1 MRSRATAAG
10 GCSTPRRLP
19 EWRSRSR
26 ARRCTFNFR
35 LPMSPATTA
44 DKTMDKLVSLAKRRG
59 FVFQS
64 SEIYGGLGS
73 VWDYGPLG
81 VELKKNLKERWWR
94 SMVHER
100 QDIEGLDA
108 AILMHPKVWE
118 ASGHVSG
125 FTDPLVDC
133 KQCKNRFRADDP
145 RIKGTP
151 GQPDAQCPVCG
162 SKGTLTAPRQFNLMF
177 KTFMGPVEE
186 QAAVT
191 YLRPETAQGIYVN
204 YLNVLQ
210 SSRQKIPFGI
220 AQIGKAF
227 RNEIT
232 PGNFIFRTREFE
244 QMEMQFFVKPG
255 SDEKWFEYWKA
266 ERLEWLKTL
275 GLNAAKMR
283 FHQHTKDELAH
294 YAKDAYDI
302 QYEFPFGWQEFEGIH
317 NRTNFDLS
325 RHQEFSG
332 KKLEYL
338 DVATNERF
346 IPYVVETSAGAD
358 RTTLVVMVDAYHEEV
373 VEGEPR
379 VVLRIHPAIAPLKAA
394 VFPLVNKDGMP
405 ELARRLYDELRR
417 HYNVFYDDGGSIG
430 RRYRRQDEAGTP
442 FGITVDGQ
450 STADGTVTVRDR
462 DTLAQVRVADE
473 RLVAYLAERLRG

>member
-1 MRSRATAAG
+1 
-10 GCSTPRRLP
+10 
-19 EWRSRSR
+19 
-26 ARRCTFNFR
+26 
-35 LPMSPATTA
+35 
-44 DKTMDKLVSLAKRRG
+44 
-59 FVFQS
+59 
-64 SEIYGGLGS
+64 
-73 VWDYGPLG
+73 
-81 VELKKNLKERWWR
+81 
-94 SMVHER
+94 MVHDRE
-100 QDIEGLDA
+100 DIEGLDA

-133 KQCKNRFRADDP
+133 KHCKNRFRADDP

-151 GQPDAQCPVCG
+151 GEPTAQCPVCG
-162 SKGTLTAPRQFNLMF
+162 SKGTLTAPRLFNLMF
-177 KTFMGPVEE
+177 KTFVGPVEE
-186 QAAVT
+186 AAAVV

-232 PGNFIFRTREFE
+232 PGNFIFQTREFE
-244 QMEMQFFVKPG
+244 QMEMQYFVKPG
-255 SDEKWFEYWKA
+255 TDLESFEFWRHERMKWVAGLGVRAEK
-266 ERLEWLKTL
+266 L
-275 GLNAAKMR
+275 R

-338 DVATNERF
+338 EVATNERF

-358 RTTLVVMVDAYHEEV
+358 RTTLVGMVDAYHEEE
-373 VEGEPR
+373 VE
-379 VVLRIHPAIAPLKAA
+379 
-394 VFPLVNKDGMP
+394 
-405 ELARRLYDELRR
+405 
-417 HYNVFYDDGGSIG
+417 
-430 RRYRRQDEAGTP
+430 
-442 FGITVDGQ
+442 
-450 STADGTVTVRDR
+450 
-462 DTLAQVRVADE
+462 
-473 RLVAYLAERLRG
+473 